1 MLALGLDRRF
11 DILGARLS
19 LCVVQQRATV
29 SLIEA
34 GLVLAF
40 ISIDLDFD
48 HRHLDALPA
57 CRHILVCMDD
67 LWYDV
72 EHWKVYRRVE
82 LLQSL
87 PRPFKR
93 IALRLFIGM
102 NLDFARSDHNFRI
115 GNF

>member
-1 MLALGLDRRF
+1 MLTLGFDRRV

-19 LCVVQQRATV
+19 LCVVQQRAAV
-29 SLIEA
+29 PLIEA

-40 ISIDLDFD
+40 IRIDLNFD
-48 HRHLDALPA
+48 HRHLDALPTY
-57 CRHILVCMDD
+57 RHILICMDD

-72 EHWKVYRRVE
+72 EHWQVYRGVE

-93 IALRLFIGM
+93 IA
-102 NLDFARSDHNFRI
+102 
-115 GNF
+115 

>member
-1 MLALGLDRRF
+1 
-11 DILGARLS
+11 
-19 LCVVQQRATV
+19 
-29 SLIEA
+29 
-34 GLVLAF
+34 
-40 ISIDLDFD
+40 
-48 HRHLDALPA
+48 
-57 CRHILVCMDD
+57 MDD

-72 EHWKVYRRVE
+72 EHRQVYRRVE